1 MYFLRLFSLV
11 FHIVSVPATI
21 TLQSTSYV
29 GREQSASLDCQVEGY
44 PPPTITWIPC
54 NSQEVCNTRFLNIS
68 KVERSVNY
76 SCAANNSL
84 GNDSA
89 ITNLGKLTLV

>member
-1 MYFLRLFSLV
+1 M
-11 FHIVSVPATI
+11 
-21 TLQSTSYV
+21 YV
-29 GREQSASLDCQVEGY
+29 GREQSASLDCQVKGY

-54 NSQEVCNTRFLNIS
+54 NSQEVCDTRFLNIS

-89 ITNLGKLTLV
+89 IISLGKLTLV